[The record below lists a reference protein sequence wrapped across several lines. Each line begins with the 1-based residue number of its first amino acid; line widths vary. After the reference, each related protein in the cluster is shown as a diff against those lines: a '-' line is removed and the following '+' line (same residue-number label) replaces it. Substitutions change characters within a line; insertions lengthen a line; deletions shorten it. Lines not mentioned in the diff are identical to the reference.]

1 MRGAVWGLVFV
12 SFRPSC
18 YNGRERGCAVG
29 DMIELPRVK
38 ELKASIAA
46 LRQSVAEAICT
57 KEYLLHVKGKEIEMA
72 DRLAYGDLEIDIL
85 EARCRTLVLA
95 REREKLLAGKTTAGK
110 IAEAQMDEILAQ
122 WEGELARKKALLAEA
137 RTWKAW
143 PAAKEKELNG
153 LMISLIKV
161 LHPDLDPEHGEE
173 MLMAKAVAAFREG
186 DEKTLRHM
194 EDAVCRKE
202 KALPSAGLL
211 EEEARLK
218 NLQDRYADEI
228 AAIKQRP
235 PFVGAC
241 DPEGR
246 EARRKELIK
255 ERRRAEKARD
265 KEAAFLVGLEHL
277 KRRNRD

>member
-1 MRGAVWGLVFV
+1 MRGAVGCLVFV
-12 SFRPSC
+12 SLGPSC

-95 REREKLLAGKTTAGK
+95 RERERILAGKTTAGK
-110 IAEAQMDEILAQ
+110 IAEAQMDEILAR

-143 PAAKEKELNG
+143 PAAKDEELNA
-153 LMISLIKV
+153 LMISLIKAW
-161 LHPDLDPEHGEE
+161 HPDLNPEHGDEKF
-173 MLMAKAVAAFREG
+173 MAKAVTAFREG
-186 DEKTLRHM
+186 DEKALRHM
-194 EDAVCRKE
+194 EDEICRKE

-218 NLQDRYADEI
+218 NLQDRYVDAI

-235 PFVGAC
+235 PFAGAL

-246 EARRKELIK
+246 EARREELIK
-255 ERRRAEKARD
+255 ERGRAEKVRD
-265 KEAAFLVGLEHL
+265 KEEAAYMALLCGKGRE
-277 KRRNRD
+277 KE

>member
-1 MRGAVWGLVFV
+1 M
-12 SFRPSC
+12 
-18 YNGRERGCAVG
+18 G

-72 DRLAYGDLEIDIL
+72 DRLAYGDLEIDII
-85 EARCRTLVLA
+85 EARCRTLVLT
-95 REREKLLAGKTTAGK
+95 RERARILAGKTTAGK

-153 LMISLIKV
+153 LMISIIKV
-161 LHPDLDPEHGEE
+161 LHPDLHPEHGEE

-186 DEKTLRHM
+186 DEKALRHM
-194 EDAVCRKE
+194 EDEICRKE

-211 EEEARLK
+211 EEEKRLK
-218 NLQDRYADEI
+218 QLLDDYKTKI
-228 AAIKQRP
+228 KAIRQRP
-235 PFVGAC
+235 PFAGAL

-246 EARRKELIK
+246 EARREELIK
-255 ERRRAEKARD
+255 ERGRAEKVRD
-265 KEAAFLVGLEHL
+265 KEEAAYMALLCGKGRE
-277 KRRNRD
+277 KE

>member
-1 MRGAVWGLVFV
+1 MGCLVFV
-12 SFRPSC
+12 SLGPSC
-18 YNGRERGCAVG
+18 YNGRERGGAVG

-72 DRLAYGDLEIDIL
+72 DRLAYGDLEIDII

-95 REREKLLAGKTTAGK
+95 REREKLLAGKTKSGK
-110 IAEAQMDEILAQ
+110 IAEAQMDEILAR

-143 PAAKEKELNG
+143 PATKEEELNA
-153 LMISLIKV
+153 LMISLIKA
-161 LHPDLDPEHGEE
+161 LHPDLNLALGDES
-173 MLMAKAVAAFREG
+173 LMAKAVAAFREG
-186 DEKTLRHM
+186 DEKALRHM
-194 EDAVCRKE
+194 EDEICRKE

-218 NLQDRYADEI
+218 NLQDRYVDAI

-235 PFVGAC
+235 PFAGAL
-241 DPEGR
+241 DPEAR
-246 EARRKELIK
+246 EARREELIK
-255 ERRRAEKARD
+255 ERGRAEKVRD
-265 KEAAFLVGLEHL
+265 KEEDAYMALLCGKGRE
-277 KRRNRD
+277 KE

>member
-1 MRGAVWGLVFV
+1 M
-12 SFRPSC
+12 
-18 YNGRERGCAVG
+18 G

-95 REREKLLAGKTTAGK
+95 REREKLLAGKTKLGK
-110 IAEAQMDEILAQ
+110 IAEAQMDEILARL
-122 WEGELARKKALLAEA
+122 EGELARKKALLAEA

-143 PAAKEKELNG
+143 PAAKEEELNA
-153 LMISLIKV
+153 LMISLIKA
-161 LHPDLDPEHGEE
+161 LHPDLNPALGDES
-173 MLMAKAVAAFREG
+173 LMAKAVAAFREG
-186 DEKTLRHM
+186 DEKALRHM

-202 KALPSAGLL
+202 KALPPTGLL

>member
-1 MRGAVWGLVFV
+1 M
-12 SFRPSC
+12 
-18 YNGRERGCAVG
+18 G

-57 KEYLLHVKGKEIEMA
+57 KEYLVHVKGRAIEMNYC
-72 DRLAYGDLEIDIL
+72 LAFYDQEIAIL

-95 REREKLLAGKTTAGK
+95 RERARILSGKTTAGK

-143 PAAKEKELNG
+143 PAAKEKELNS
-153 LMISLIKV
+153 LMISIIKAR
-161 LHPDLDPEHGEE
+161 HPDLNPADCDEC
-173 MLMAKAVAAFREG
+173 LMEKAADAFRTGNENA
-186 DEKTLRHM
+186 LRHM
-194 EDAVCRKE
+194 AAEVSGEEKE
-202 KALPSAGLL
+202 SPPTGLL

-218 NLQDRYADEI
+218 NLQDRYVDAV

-235 PFVGAC
+235 PFAGAL
-241 DPEGR
+241 DPEAR
-246 EARRKELIK
+246 EARREELIK
-255 ERRRAEKARD
+255 ERGRAEKVRD
-265 KEAAFLVGLEHL
+265 KEEAAYMALLCGKGRE
-277 KRRNRD
+277 KE

>member
-1 MRGAVWGLVFV
+1 M
-12 SFRPSC
+12 
-18 YNGRERGCAVG
+18 G

-38 ELKASIAA
+38 ELKASIER

-57 KEYLLHVKGKEIEMA
+57 KEYLVHVKGKEIEMA

-95 REREKLLAGKTTAGK
+95 RERARILSGKTTAGK

-137 RTWKAW
+137 RAWKGR
-143 PAAKEKELNG
+143 PAAKEEELNG
-153 LMISLIKV
+153 LMISIIKAR
-161 LHPDLDPEHGEE
+161 HPELNPEHGEE
-173 MLMAKAVAAFREG
+173 MFMAKAVAAFREG
-186 DEKTLRHM
+186 DEKALRHM
-194 EDAVCRKE
+194 EDEICRKE
-202 KALPSAGLL
+202 KALPSTGLL

-218 NLQDRYADEI
+218 NLQDRYVDAI

-235 PFVGAC
+235 PFAGAL

-246 EARRKELIK
+246 EARREELIK
-255 ERRRAEKARD
+255 ERGRAEKVRD
-265 KEAAFLVGLEHL
+265 KEEAAYMALLCGKGREIE
-277 KRRNRD
+277 

>member
-1 MRGAVWGLVFV
+1 MGEV
-12 SFRPSC
+12 
-18 YNGRERGCAVG
+18 
-29 DMIELPRVK
+29 IELPRVK
-38 ELKASIAA
+38 ELEASIKR

-57 KEYLLHVKGKEIEMA
+57 SEYLVHVKGKEIEMQ
-72 DRLAYGDLEIDIL
+72 DRLAFCDVEIDIL

-110 IAEAQMDEILAQ
+110 IAEAQMDEILAR

-153 LMISLIKV
+153 LMISIIKAR
-161 LHPDLDPEHGEE
+161 HPDLNPEHGEE

-186 DEKTLRHM
+186 DEKALRHM
-194 EDAVCRKE
+194 EDEICRKE

-218 NLQDRYADEI
+218 NLQDRYVDAI

-235 PFVGAC
+235 PFAGAFN
-241 DPEGR
+241 PEGR

-255 ERRRAEKARD
+255 ERGRAKKARD
-265 KEAAFLVGLEHL
+265 REEAAYMALLCGKGRE
-277 KRRNRD
+277 KE